1 MSCYAIIRQP
11 HADHAYRLTQTCGE
25 PEEIANYASL
35 NSRSGFVFA
44 PFVPSSSCPILLIK
58 PDCCEE
64 IALPNNED
72 INIASQLRQNIDA
85 TERQRY
91 AHDFAL
97 FHQELCEGSFCKLVL
112 ARSTIENIDHHEQPE
127 QLFLRAC
134 SLYPRMFIALIHTRK
149 GGTWLMATPEILIE
163 GSQGNYS
170 TMALAGS
177 MRLADVQMDFD
188 TQHGDASQRP
198 ILWDK
203 KNTEEQQV
211 VATYIGERLQQLATH
226 IEQTLPYTI
235 RAGRMVHLRTD
246 FHFHIADPSRIGDII
261 DCLHPTPAV
270 CGMPKQEAQRFIL
283 ENESCER
290 KYYSGFC
297 GLLSFNGETR
307 LYVSL
312 RCMEMVAQGYRLY
325 AGGGLLKESIENKEW
340 QETQDKMDTMR
351 MVLQSSST
359 FSNNRNDNNV

>member
-11 HADHAYRLTQTCGE
+11 HATHAYRLTQTNGE
-25 PEEIANYASL
+25 PEEMSGYASL
-35 NSRSGFVFA
+35 NGRSGFVFA
-44 PFVPSSSCPILLIK
+44 PFAPSEACPILLLQ
-58 PDCCEE
+58 PDRCERMVLTPYSDN
-64 IALPNNED
+64 AATSP
-72 INIASQLRQNIDA
+72 LRPTADA
-85 TERQRY
+85 NERQRY

-97 FHQELCEGSFCKLVL
+97 FHQKLCSGEFGKLVL
-112 ARSTIENIDHHEQPE
+112 ARSTLEDVERREQPE
-127 QLFLRAC
+127 QLFRRAC
-134 SLYPRMFIALIHTRK
+134 SLYPRMFIALVHTSK
-149 GGTWLMATPEILIE
+149 GGTWLMATPEILLE
-163 GSQGNYS
+163 GYHEQYS

-177 MRLADVQMDFD
+177 MRLADDQMGFD
-188 TQHGDASQRP
+188 TSSTDAHTIP
-198 ILWDK
+198 IVWDE

-226 IEQTLPYTI
+226 IEQTQARTV

-270 CGMPKQEAQRFIL
+270 CGMPKQEALSFIL

-297 GLLSFNGETR
+297 GLLSYNGQTR

-312 RCMEMVAQGYRLY
+312 RCMEISAQGYMLY
-325 AGGGLLKESIENKEW
+325 AGGGLLRESKEGKEW

-351 MVLQSSST
+351 MVLRSCST
-359 FSNNRNDNNV
+359 FSDNRNDNNV